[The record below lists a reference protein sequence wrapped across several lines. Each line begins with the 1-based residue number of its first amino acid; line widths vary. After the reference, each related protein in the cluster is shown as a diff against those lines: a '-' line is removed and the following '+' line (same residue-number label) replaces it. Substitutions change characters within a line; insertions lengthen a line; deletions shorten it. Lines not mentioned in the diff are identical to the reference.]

1 MWRRPHA
8 VLQRLGPSS
17 AVGGCPFYW
26 ISLPSTD
33 TGERKIYWGVGTA
46 HPRAGRLML
55 LKDQVRISSQEK
67 YTHDEEV
74 GVGRSSLR

>member
-1 MWRRPHA
+1 
-8 VLQRLGPSS
+8 
-17 AVGGCPFYW
+17 
-26 ISLPSTD
+26 
-33 TGERKIYWGVGTA
+33 
-46 HPRAGRLML
+46 